1 MGEFFGN
8 GCKKKIFSFTIEK
21 YRKKHYW
28 FSLKVKTINKTRKQ
42 FQNELHGL
50 RRENE
55 YRHLRNDLSRD
66 FEEKVSDIKE

>member
-1 MGEFFGN
+1 M
-8 GCKKKIFSFTIEK
+8 
-21 YRKKHYW
+21 
-28 FSLKVKTINKTRKQ
+28 KTINKTRKQ
-42 FQNELHGL
+42 FQNELRGL

>member
-1 MGEFFGN
+1 M
-8 GCKKKIFSFTIEK
+8 
-21 YRKKHYW
+21 
-28 FSLKVKTINKTRKQ
+28 KTINKKRKQ

-55 YRHLRNDLSRD
+55 YRQLRNDLSRD